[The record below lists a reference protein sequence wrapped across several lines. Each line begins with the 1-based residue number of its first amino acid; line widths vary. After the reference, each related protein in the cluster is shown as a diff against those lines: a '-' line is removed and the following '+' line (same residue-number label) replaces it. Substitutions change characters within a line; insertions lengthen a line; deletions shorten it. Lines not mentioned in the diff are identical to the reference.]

1 MKNEQASSGT
11 KRSFFKKLE
20 KEFESTFGD
29 DLIPGILHNFA
40 NPLNGILGRT
50 EFLEEKTS
58 KIHELIIN
66 NVNKIDDEILKNCK
80 KISDD
85 AGLIVTEAD
94 RFIGLFNDV
103 AGKFQ
108 SLCDTD
114 LQRIN
119 LSKLIEAE
127 MAFLEFYPDF
137 KDNIKKSLILD
148 KKIPEVS
155 GIKADY
161 SISLSAIIRHS
172 LNSMKDSEVKEFVI
186 YTDHDDSYACIK
198 IEDTGAPIVGRKK
211 ILENLS
217 STGHLLHDIDS
228 EKGLFYALSLL
239 KKYGALFQIS
249 QASGFNVISIKI
261 PFSPPNSYQ
270 GAKDFEGL

>member
-40 NPLNGILGRT
+40 SPLNGILGRT
-50 EFLEEKTS
+50 EFLEERTS

-119 LSKLIEAE
+119 LSELIEAE

-148 KKIPEVS
+148 KKIPEVVIGVS
-155 GIKADY
+155 DPNPAVAGKGIEILKHAGVK
-161 SISLSAIIRHS
+161 IR
-172 LNSMKDSEVKEFVI
+172 LGV
-186 YTDHDDSYACIK
+186 
-198 IEDTGAPIVGRKK
+198 
-211 ILENLS
+211 LENESINLNRKFF
-217 STGHLLHDIDS
+217 TNNHL
-228 EKGLFYALSLL
+228 
-239 KKYGALFQIS
+239 
-249 QASGFNVISIKI
+249 
-261 PFSPPNSYQ
+261 
-270 GAKDFEGL
+270 